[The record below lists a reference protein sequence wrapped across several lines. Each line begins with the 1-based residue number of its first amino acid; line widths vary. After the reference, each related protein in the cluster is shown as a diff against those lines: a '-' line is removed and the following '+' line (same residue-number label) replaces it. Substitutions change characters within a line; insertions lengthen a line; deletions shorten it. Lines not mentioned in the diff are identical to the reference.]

1 MQTLSLTSCTMYIY
15 VCMLFLLLFFY
26 SMDPS
31 TPSYKMHAYI
41 VYEKCLLELFEV
53 CPVCQ
58 RGTRVRTRTVGTF
71 LCVEQ
76 RCPHCD
82 FVRKWNSQ
90 PLHGGTPAGNLQLS
104 VAVYSNGGSFFR
116 VEKVL
121 TLHSMLQS
129 CNVVN
134 FGIFEKC
141 LFLLR
146 YSEQ

>member
-1 MQTLSLTSCTMYIY
+1 
-15 VCMLFLLLFFY
+15 MLVFFY
-26 SMDPS
+26 SIDPS
-31 TPSYKMHAYI
+31 TPTYKMLTYI

-82 FVRKWNSQ
+82 FVRTWNSQ

-104 VAVYSNGGSFFR
+104 VAVYSNGGSSFR

-121 TLHSMLQS
+121 TLHSKLQS
-129 CNVVN
+129 CNVLN
-134 FGIFEKC
+134 IGILEHVCFC
-141 LFLLR
+141 LDIPSNEAANVPAQYL
-146 YSEQ
+146 